1 MPDTKHHMLSTIDNP
16 YSPLTQWDRWY
27 NWDVAAG
34 YHTASFLARVVRSSP
49 ALSVADEEE
58 AIEEAIDEI
67 VRENV
72 LGRYIK
78 IPIPDEVMEAV

>member
-1 MPDTKHHMLSTIDNP
+1 MSDKPSHMLSTIDNP
-16 YSPLTQWDRWY
+16 YNPVTDWERWY
-27 NWDVAAG
+27 AWDENAG
-34 YHTASFLARVVRSSP
+34 YHTPAFLARVAHLSP

-72 LGRYIK
+72 LGVYIK
-78 IPIPDEVMEAV
+78 VPIPRDS